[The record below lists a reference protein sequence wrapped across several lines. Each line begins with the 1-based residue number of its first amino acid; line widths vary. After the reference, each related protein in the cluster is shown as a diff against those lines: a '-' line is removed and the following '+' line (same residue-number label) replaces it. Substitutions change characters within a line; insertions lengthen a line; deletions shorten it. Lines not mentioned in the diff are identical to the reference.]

1 MPDANLVAIFRKQF
15 ENFSDN
21 ELLHEMAQWVP
32 HSERH
37 LAAKQALREREI
49 DIEKAQTQ
57 RALVLAEEAGKI
69 GLKTLGWTKIGAI
82 AAIVAAVA
90 AIISIA
96 VAFR

>member
-15 ENFSDN
+15 ENLSDN
-21 ELLHEMAQWVP
+21 DLLHEMAQWVS

-37 LAAKQALREREI
+37 LAAKQLLREREI
-49 DIEKAQTQ
+49 DIENAQTH
-57 RALVLAEEAGKI
+57 RALVLAEEAGKF
-69 GLKTLGWTKIGAI
+69 GRKTLGWTKIGAI

-90 AIISIA
+90 AIISFY